1 MNSLDLTTFSVT
13 AAGVIVVPGIPE
25 PKTRADVFEQVDLRG
40 IHGREELILLIEKC
54 QPLASH
60 FRFLSMVYL
69 DEHSQADGFVD
80 NLVAQRG
87 PRSGAQQL
95 ILRVLRRDPDGG
107 WREWIRCSGDS
118 ALEGFLQRVRDWLA
132 DDIDWSE
139 SEYFDAVW
147 NGQEAAFAHFDD
159 LPAPILKTI
168 GVRIV
173 DGDVPGS
180 TYRAAELR
188 KGIDAANQAA
198 ELLELD
204 FRFESA
210 AAPVVQ
216 VCHD

>member
-1 MNSLDLTTFSVT
+1 MNNLDLSIFSVT
-13 AAGVIVVPGIPE
+13 ASGVIVVPGIPE
-25 PKTRADVFEQVDLRG
+25 PTTRADVFEQVDLRG
-40 IHGREELILLIEKC
+40 IHGRQELITLIESC
-54 QPLASH
+54 QPLAAH
-60 FRFLSMVYL
+60 FRYLSMVYL
-69 DEHSQADGFVD
+69 DEHSQANGFVN
-80 NLVAQRG
+80 NLVAQCG

-132 DDIDWSE
+132 EGIDWSE
-139 SEYFDAVW
+139 SEYFDVVW

-159 LPAPILKTI
+159 LPAPILKAI

-188 KGIDAANQAA
+188 KGIDEANQVA
-198 ELLELD
+198 ELLDLD
-204 FRFESA
+204 FRFETA
-210 AAPVVQ
+210 AVPAAQ